1 MSHEEAHGYTHEYD
15 EYTDLASQHRCECGK
30 TLFEGQ
36 CQRPGDVLYGV
47 RLLCVPHARL
57 IKVENHAAALLDRV
71 FRADEWLEDDKN
83 LANQEGAEHVRRE
96 RDENVEQ
103 LRLIRIQ
110 IMATRDGLEGR

>member
-1 MSHEEAHGYTHEYD
+1 VSHEEAHGYTHEYD

-57 IKVENHAAALLDRV
+57 LKLRDHADALLDRV
-71 FRADEWLEDDKN
+71 FRADEWLEDNEN

-96 RDENVEQ
+96 REEAIVQ
-103 LRLIRIQ
+103 LRLTRIEL
-110 IMATRDGLEGR
+110 MVASKGLD